1 MRYPLGMLESKLARA
16 LRPVFVPVLLSALL
30 CGLPGC
36 NREGGL
42 DEPKVISDA
51 QAKTSSTSGQ
61 AIPGRTNMPRSS
73 DWKKVDKLI
82 SEQKYEEAITVITA
96 IRLAAKQNQNGE
108 EWTEALIKEV
118 QLQVGLHGY
127 ETAVRFLR
135 TEEWPKDPLSQAA
148 LELYY
153 AHSLMTYLSA
163 YSWEIGR
170 REKVESKEAVDLK
183 AWTKEQIF
191 LEAARSYGKLW
202 QKRAELGSIPVK
214 ALEPYVTPNN
224 YPAQIRGTLRDA
236 VTYLLV
242 EHLANTEGWTAE
254 QSNDVF
260 RLPLSHLLSDPATP
274 DAVLRL
280 DDGNEHPITKLV
292 RALSDL
298 EAWHASQ
305 GHVDAVLEARLVRV
319 ERLHSAFSQTADRD
333 SMVAYLE
340 KQILPQHKG
349 REWWT
354 RGQALLAQFV
364 RESGDLVRAKSL
376 AEQGAQVAPSS
387 YGGLLCRAMV
397 LSIESPDYQLSSM
410 LIDGAQ
416 KRSIQVTH
424 KNVAKLYFRAY
435 PQDLKE
441 RIESA
446 GDYNLLW
453 GYQEMRKI
461 VGKRPAVE
469 WSVDLPATPDYKTHT
484 TYVTPPLSGPG
495 AFVVMASFLPDFS
508 EAKNRVQAM
517 NLILTD
523 LVIQS
528 RTRGTAADVTVLS
541 GETGKPVAG
550 AQVFAYRQNWNEK
563 HKVITEAKT
572 DKTGLVKLS
581 GLGQNGIF
589 FYAEMGKDRSLDPN
603 TFYLGREYEPPYQR
617 ASLIYTDRSIYRP
630 QQKLFFKVVAYEG
643 QPRDGKYKV
652 AKGTSLQVRLLDP
665 NSQQVAV
672 AQVQTNEFG
681 TAAGEFAIPTG
692 RLLGNWRIETTSHSG
707 SAYIKVEEYKRPT
720 FEVSI
725 KDPQAPLRLNKAA
738 KLQGEAKYYFGLP
751 VSSGK
756 VKWRVKRR
764 TFYPWW
770 WGYFG
775 FGGGGDGA
783 SEQTVASG
791 ISELQKDG
799 TFDIAFTPEAD
810 ERSGKY
816 VSYSYALGADLTDEG
831 GETRSASRSF
841 RLGFVA
847 VEATISLDAG
857 FVAKG
862 SHEKLQIRRQSL
874 DGTPRAGDGSFQLF
888 ALKEPPKTLTPAD
901 LPRPE
906 KPKEDGLAAEFQ
918 TPGDKLLPRWDR
930 SRQAESFLASFAD
943 GEVKA
948 QGKLSHGADGSA
960 QVTLPDLPAG
970 AYRLR
975 YKTQDEFGATAE
987 SWKEFVVADGKTQV
1001 ALPLVAVLEKTQVR
1015 VGEKA
1020 RLLISSGLPDQTVF
1034 LELFRDGKLLER
1046 RMLPAAAQGIIELP
1060 IGEEDRGGIGVQV
1073 FAVRDHQYMTRS
1085 MSVSV
1090 PWDNKEL
1097 KLAFTTLRDKLRPG
1111 QKETWRVSVRGPK
1124 DNVLGPGMVELLAY
1138 MYDRSLDVFAPHAP
1152 PSVTSLYPGRSSI
1165 SYGRIN
1171 LDSQHPQWVYSNSIW
1186 EGVSVP
1192 SIHGDALSFPDGY
1205 GIGGPGLR
1213 GRMAFGRMRMLGGPP
1228 GGMPPPAPMAAA
1240 APAQSARAEAPEE
1253 KEMDAPKT
1261 PDTGKD
1267 KDGTVARK
1275 PSAGKEAAAPAEA
1288 GTTLRS
1294 NFAET
1299 AFFSPQL
1306 LTEADGSAAIEFT
1319 VPDSVTSWNVWVH
1332 ALTRDLSGASER
1344 KEVRTVKE
1352 LMVRPYLPRFFRE
1365 ADSADLK
1372 VMVNNAGDKPMK
1384 GKLTLEIFDPETQ
1397 QSLLP
1402 LFQVKNATQPFVVE
1416 AGKGTSLTFAMTA
1429 PPRVSTVAFKVM
1441 AQAGDFADGEL
1452 RPLPILPSRM
1462 HLVQSRFVTL
1472 RDKDSRTMTFDDLKR
1487 NDDPSLLNEQLV
1499 VTLDT
1504 QLFYTVLKALPY
1516 LVTYPYEC
1524 VEQTLNRFLSTGI
1537 VSSVYRDFPQV
1548 AKAAE
1553 EFSKRT
1559 TQLDSW
1565 DENDPNRK
1573 MTLEESPWLE
1583 LSKGGRDSGLPLI
1596 NTLNPQ
1602 IAQAQ
1607 RDSALSK
1614 LRKAQTSSGGFP
1626 WFPGGPPSPYMTLY
1640 LMSGFARATE
1650 FKVDIPKDMVQ
1661 KGWQYL
1667 AVHYR
1672 DEYVKLMKKKECCW
1686 EFLTL
1691 LNYVATA
1698 YPDASW
1704 TGDALTL
1711 AERKEILDYT
1721 FSHWKQHSPYIKGLL
1736 ALTLKR
1742 MDRGKDAK
1750 LVWDSVMDSAKT
1762 EKDQGTFWAKEDRS
1776 WLWYNDTIESHA
1788 FALRV
1793 LMELDP
1799 QNPKKDGLVLWLL
1812 LNKKLGQ
1819 WKSTRATAEVI
1830 YSLVHYLRA
1839 EKALGVKEEATVSI
1853 GPMVQSFAFDPDKY
1867 VGKTQI
1873 MIPGAQVEPQK
1884 HHTVKV
1890 EKATKG
1896 YMFASATWHFSTE
1909 KLPKEGSGDFFQVER
1924 RYFLR
1929 QNNGKE
1935 WTLTP
1940 LAEGAVLAPGDEVEV
1955 QLSLRTKHTAEYVH
1969 LRDPRAAGLE
1979 PDTTVSRYKW
1989 DMGIGF
1995 YEEVRDSGTNFF
2007 FEYLPVGQYTFKYRL
2022 RANLAGHFRVGPAVI
2037 QSLYA
2042 PEFTAYSAGHMIH
2055 VGQTK

>member
-1 MRYPLGMLESKLARA
+1 MFVSKLARS

-30 CGLPGC
+30 CSVPGC
-36 NREGGL
+36 NREQGR
-42 DEPKVISDA
+42 DEPQVISDA
-51 QAKTSSTSGQ
+51 QAKAGPSSGQ
-61 AIPGRTNMPRSS
+61 PIPGRTNMPKSK
-73 DWKKVDKLI
+73 DWKKVDKLAE
-82 SEQKYEEAITVITA
+82 EQKYEEAITVVA
-96 IRLAAKQNQNGE
+96 SIRQAAKQSGNGE
-108 EWTEALIKEV
+108 EWTETLIKEV
-118 QLQVGLHGY
+118 QFQVGLHGY
-127 ETAVRFLR
+127 ETAVRFLK
-135 TEEWPKDPLSQAA
+135 TEEWPKDSLSQAA

-202 QKRAELGSIPVK
+202 QRRAELGSFPVK
-214 ALEPYVTPNN
+214 ALDPYVSPNN
-224 YPAQIRGTLRDA
+224 YPAHIRGTLRDA
-236 VTYLLV
+236 VSYLIV
-242 EHLANTEGWTAE
+242 EHLANTEGWTPE
-254 QSNDVF
+254 QSNEVF
-260 RLPLSHLLSDPATP
+260 RLPLAQLLTGQATA
-274 DAVLRL
+274 DTSGKL
-280 DDGNEHPITKLV
+280 DDGNEHPVSKLV
-292 RALSDL
+292 RVLSDL

-305 GHVDAVLEARLVRV
+305 GHVDAVLEARLTRV
-319 ERLHSAFSQTADRD
+319 ERLHSSFTEKADRAA
-333 SMVAYLE
+333 MVDYLE
-340 KQILPQHKG
+340 KQLLPLHHG

-354 RGQALLAQFV
+354 RGQALLARFV
-364 RESGDLVRAKSL
+364 RETGELVRAKGL
-376 AEQGAQVAPSS
+376 AEQGAQAAPNS
-387 YGGLLCRAMV
+387 YGGLLCR
-397 LSIESPDYQLSSM
+397 SIVQSIVAPDYQLSSM
-410 LIDGAQ
+410 LVDGAK

-424 KNVAKLYFRAY
+424 KNVQKLYFRAY
-435 PQDLKE
+435 EQDLRD
-441 RIESA
+441 RIESSK
-446 GDYNLLW
+446 DYNLLW

-461 VGKRPAVE
+461 VGKRPTHEWTVE
-469 WSVDLPATPDYKTHT
+469 LPATPDYQTHT
-484 TYVTPPLSGPG
+484 SYVTPPLPAPG
-495 AFVVMASFLPDFS
+495 TYVVMASFLPDFR
-508 EAKNRVQAM
+508 EEKNRVQAM
-517 NLILTD
+517 NLILSD
-523 LVIQS
+523 LVVQT
-528 RTRGTAADVTVLS
+528 RTRGTSVDITVVS
-541 GETGKPVAG
+541 GESGKPVPG

-563 HKVITEAKT
+563 HKVITEDKT

-581 GLGQNGIF
+581 GLGSNGVF
-589 FYAEMGKDRSLDPN
+589 VYVENGQDRSVDPN
-603 TFYLGREYEPPYQR
+603 TFYLGNEYEPPYQK
-617 ASLIYTDRSIYRP
+617 AALVYTDRSIYRP
-630 QQKLFFKVVAYEG
+630 MQKLFFKVVAYEG
-643 QPRDGKYKV
+643 QPRDGKFKV
-652 AKGTSLQVRLLDP
+652 AKNSSLQVRLLDP
-665 NSQQVAV
+665 NSQQVAT
-672 AQVQTNEFG
+672 AQVHTNEFG
-681 TAAGEFAIPTG
+681 TAAGEFTIPTG
-692 RLLGNWRIETTSHSG
+692 RLLGNWRVETTGHQG
-707 SAYIKVEEYKRPT
+707 SAHIKVEEYKRPT

-725 KDPQAPLRLNKAA
+725 KDPTTPLRLNKVA

-751 VSSGK
+751 VTSGK
-756 VKWRVKRR
+756 VKWRIKRQ

-775 FGGGGDGA
+775 FGGGDGGGN
-783 SEQTVASG
+783 EQTVATG
-791 ISELQKDG
+791 VSELQTDG
-799 TFDIAFTPEAD
+799 NFDITFTPEAD
-810 ERSGKY
+810 ERQGKY
-816 VSYSYALGADLTDEG
+816 LTYSYALAADLTDEG
-831 GETRSASRSF
+831 GETRSAKRSF

-847 VEATISLDAG
+847 VEANISTEVG
-857 FVAKG
+857 FIAKG
-862 SHEKLQIRRQSL
+862 SQEKLTIRRQSL
-874 DGTPRAGDGSFQLF
+874 DGTPRPGEGSYQLV
-888 ALKEPPKTLTPAD
+888 ALRSPEKTLTPAEQ
-901 LPRPE
+901 PRPE
-906 KPKEDGLAAEFQ
+906 KPKDGGEAPGIT
-918 TPGDKLLPRWDR
+918 TPGDKQFPRWDR
-930 SRQAESFLASFAD
+930 SRQSESILASFAD

-948 QGKLSHGADGSA
+948 QGKLTHGADGTA
-960 QVTLPDLPAG
+960 QVAVPDLAPG
-970 AYRLR
+970 AYRIR

-987 SWKEFVVADGKTQV
+987 AWKEFVVADGK
-1001 ALPLVAVLEKTQVR
+1001 ARISLPLIAVVEKTQVH

-1020 RLLISSGLPDQTVF
+1020 RVFVSSGLSDQTVF
-1034 LELFRDGKLLER
+1034 LELFRDGKLRER
-1046 RMLPAAAQGIIELP
+1046 RLLGAAEQGVIELP

-1073 FAVRDHQYMTRS
+1073 WAVRDHQYMARS
-1085 MSVSV
+1085 FTVLV
-1090 PWDNKEL
+1090 PWDNKDL
-1097 KLAFTTLRDKLRPG
+1097 KLAFATLRDKLRPG
-1111 QKETWRVSVRGPK
+1111 QKETWRVSVQGP
-1124 DNVLGPGMVELLAY
+1124 NGSALGTGMVELLSY
-1138 MYDRSLDVFAPHAP
+1138 MYDRSLDVFAPHSP
-1152 PSVTSLYPGRSSI
+1152 PSVSSLYPSRSGI
-1165 SYGRIN
+1165 SYGRVN

-1186 EGVSVP
+1186 DGVSVP
-1192 SIHGDALSFPDGY
+1192 SLQSDSLVFPDSY
-1205 GIGGPGLR
+1205 GIGGPGVRRQR
-1213 GRMAFGRMRMLGGPP
+1213 GFGGMRMMAAP
-1228 GGMPPPAPMAAA
+1228 GGMPPPAPKAA
-1240 APAQSARAEAPEE
+1240 APVASRRAEAPAAEPME
-1253 KEMDAPKT
+1253 KEEGKPDSGKDAPAEKKSA
-1261 PDTGKD
+1261 PQKETG
-1267 KDGTVARK
+1267 
-1275 PSAGKEAAAPAEA
+1275 AATAEA

-1332 ALTRDLSGASER
+1332 ALTRDLSGASLR

-1365 ADSADLK
+1365 ADSAELK
-1372 VMVNNAGDKPMK
+1372 VMVQNAGDKPMK

-1402 LFQVKNATQPFVVE
+1402 LFQIRNPSQPFAVE
-1416 AGKGTSLTFAMTA
+1416 AGKGVSLTFPMTA
-1429 PPRVSTVAFKVM
+1429 PPRVATVAFKVM

-1472 RDKDSRTMTFDDLKR
+1472 RDKDSRTMTFDDLRR
-1487 NDDPSLLNEQLV
+1487 NDDPTLLSEQLV

-1516 LVTYPYEC
+1516 LVSYPYEC

-1537 VSSVYRDFPQV
+1537 VSSVYRDFPQI

-1565 DENDPNRK
+1565 DQNDPNRK

-1583 LSKGGRDSGLPLI
+1583 LSRGGRDPGHDLV

-1607 RDSALSK
+1607 RDSALNK

-1640 LMSGFARATE
+1640 LMGGFARATE
-1650 FKVDIPKDMVQ
+1650 FKVDVPKDMVQ
-1661 KGWQYL
+1661 KAWRYL
-1667 AVHYR
+1667 AEHYR
-1672 DEYVKLMKKKECCW
+1672 ADYVKLMKKKECCW

-1691 LNYVATA
+1691 LNYTASA
-1698 YPDASW
+1698 YPDSSW
-1704 TGDALTL
+1704 TADALSMD
-1711 AERKEILDYT
+1711 ERKEILDYT
-1721 FSHWKQHSPYIKGLL
+1721 FGHWKQHSPYIKGLL

-1742 MDRGKDAK
+1742 MGREKDAK
-1750 LVWDSVMDSAKT
+1750 LVWESVMDSAKT

-1812 LNKKLGQ
+1812 LNKKLSQ

-1839 EKALGVKEEATVSI
+1839 EKALGVREEATVSI
-1853 GPMVQSFAFDPDKY
+1853 GPMVQSFAFTPDKY

-1873 MIPGAQVEPQK
+1873 IIPGAQVEPQK

-1909 KLPKEGSGDFFQVER
+1909 KLPTEGSGDFFAVDR
-1924 RYFLR
+1924 KYFLR
-1929 QNNGKE
+1929 KNNGKE

-1940 LAEGAVLAPGDEVEV
+1940 LAEGTLLQPGDEVEV
-1955 QLSLRTKHTAEYVH
+1955 QLSLRTKHAAEYVH

-1989 DMGIGF
+1989 DLGIGW

-2022 RANLAGHFRVGPAVI
+2022 RANLAGHFRVGPAII

-2042 PEFTAYSAGHMIH
+2042 PEFTAYSAGHIIH
-2055 VGQTK
+2055 VGPSQNAKSP